1 LNDLADRLVQI
12 VPFAWNYPD
21 SHRVARLCRPSS
33 AGRLLTGREVRGLR
47 RRRAATRKP
56 GPGPARPTNHG
67 PNGPVAAAAPWA
79 TVAVMHPRPRL
90 LSVVVATVVAVG
102 ACSGAASVP
111 TIAGA
116 WARPAP
122 VGGDTAA
129 YLTIT
134 TGAGQADALLS
145 ASSPGAGTVQVHE
158 VSTDA
163 SGMTGMHPIDRL
175 DIPAGATVK
184 LEPGGHH
191 LMVMGVTS
199 ELAVGGKLELDLV
212 FEHAGKVVVQAEI
225 RQG

>member
-1 LNDLADRLVQI
+1 MCTLLSGFHTEHSSLLERPLLPGSFKSFRLRETTRIRVR
-12 VPFAWNYPD
+12 WGD
-21 SHRVARLCRPSS
+21 SAPPAKCRGARW
-33 AGRLLTGREVRGLR
+33 RGTT
-47 RRRAATRKP
+47 A
-56 GPGPARPTNHG
+56 NHE
-67 PNGPVAAAAPWA
+67 PNGPVASAWHSA
-79 TVAVMHPRPRL
+79 TVVLMHSRLRL
-90 LSVVVATVVAVG
+90 LSVAVATLVALA
-102 ACSGAASVP
+102 ACSGTASAP
-111 TIAGA
+111 TIAQA

-122 VGGDTAA
+122 VGGNTAA

-145 ASSPGAGTVQVHE
+145 ASSPGADMVQVHE

-175 DIPAGATVK
+175 DIPAGTTVS

>member
-1 LNDLADRLVQI
+1 
-12 VPFAWNYPD
+12 
-21 SHRVARLCRPSS
+21 
-33 AGRLLTGREVRGLR
+33 
-47 RRRAATRKP
+47 
-56 GPGPARPTNHG
+56 
-67 PNGPVAAAAPWA
+67 
-79 TVAVMHPRPRL
+79 L
-90 LSVVVATVVAVG
+90 LSVVVAMVVAVG
-102 ACSGAASVP
+102 ACSDAAPVP

-122 VGGDTAA
+122 AGGNTAA

-145 ASSPGAGTVQVHE
+145 ASSPGANMVQVHE

-175 DIPAGATVK
+175 DIPAGATVT

-191 LMVMGVTS
+191 LMVMGLTG